1 MTAWYRHGTR
11 WLRVCHLSQHFT
23 LDMLRVLGDNSYRH
37 KPLSKE
43 SVSTCSLPVPS
54 VWTLIRLS
62 CEVQYRLVISFG
74 SGVTAHLP
82 PISTEAANVDFEEL
96 NAEVILLSALLA
108 RAELT

>member
-1 MTAWYRHGTR
+1 
-11 WLRVCHLSQHFT
+11 
-23 LDMLRVLGDNSYRH
+23 
-37 KPLSKE
+37 
-43 SVSTCSLPVPS
+43 
-54 VWTLIRLS
+54 
-62 CEVQYRLVISFG
+62 VQYRLVISFG